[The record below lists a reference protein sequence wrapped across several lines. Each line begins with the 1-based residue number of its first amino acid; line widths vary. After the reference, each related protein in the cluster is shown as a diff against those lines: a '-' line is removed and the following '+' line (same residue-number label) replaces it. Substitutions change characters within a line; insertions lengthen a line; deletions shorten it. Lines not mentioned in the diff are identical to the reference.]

1 MEAEAGGDVAG
12 KARMQVLGLCRFSV
26 PSLGGFQVEHVSLEA
41 RRAMLYAPERLD
53 ERTAW
58 FEHVTLPSIR
68 AQRDG
73 NFTFIVMVGED
84 LPDPWRSRLEAMV
97 ADVPQVRIVSAP
109 PGQHRRI
116 CADVVRA
123 QVDAGADLVAEFR
136 LDDDDAV
143 AVDFVERVR
152 AEAAA
157 LLPLFQRHGNAA
169 LDFSR
174 GVVLEAAGADVT
186 VLPRR
191 ALLWTPALAVLT
203 KVDTEARI
211 LDHPHH
217 KLWRNM
223 PTLTLP
229 DEVMFLR
236 GSHGGNDS
244 HIPKEPPAWDLPRER
259 WAPLLKR
266 RFGID
271 LPGFVAALA
280 GLR

>member
-1 MEAEAGGDVAG
+1 MDEGVRTG
-12 KARMQVLGLCRFSV
+12 MQVLGLCRFSV

-41 RRAMLYAPERLD
+41 RRAMLYDPARLD
-53 ERTAW
+53 LRTLW

-73 NFTFIVMVGED
+73 DFVFVLMVGED
-84 LPDPWRSRLEAMV
+84 LPDPWRTRLARMV
-97 ADVPQVRIVSAP
+97 ADVPQVRIVAAP

-116 CADVVRA
+116 CAEVVRA
-123 QVDAGADLVAEFR
+123 QVDPSAELVAEFR

-152 AEAAA
+152 QEAGA
-157 LLPLFQRHGNAA
+157 LRSLFHRHGNAA

-174 GVVLEAAGADVT
+174 GVVLEAGPEGVEVT
-186 VLPRR
+186 PRR
-191 ALLWTPALAVLT
+191 ALLWTPALVVLT
-203 KVDTEARI
+203 KVEAEARI

-217 KLWRNM
+217 KLWKTM

-244 HIPKEPPAWDLPRER
+244 HIPKEPPAWNLPRER
-259 WAPLLKR
+259 WAPLLER

-271 LPGFVAALA
+271 LPGFAAALA
-280 GLR
+280 GMR

>member
-1 MEAEAGGDVAG
+1 MDEAAGEGPV
-12 KARMQVLGLCRFSV
+12 MQVLGLCRFSV
-26 PSLGGFQVEHVSLEA
+26 PSLGGFQVEHDSIEA
-41 RRAMLYAPERLD
+41 RRAMLYDPARLE
-53 ERTAW
+53 ERTVW

-73 NFTFIVMVGED
+73 DFTFVVLVGED
-84 LPDPWRSRLEAMV
+84 LPDPWRSRLEALV
-97 ADVPQVRIVSAP
+97 AGVPQARLVAAP
-109 PGQHRRI
+109 PGHHRRI
-116 CADVVRA
+116 CAEAMRA
-123 QVDAGADLVAEFR
+123 QVDPGVGLVAEFR

-152 AEAAA
+152 DEGRA
-157 LLPLFQRHGNAA
+157 LLPQFRKLGVAA

-174 GVVLEAAGADVT
+174 GVVLEVTEAGPV
-186 VLPRR
+186 VVPRR

-203 KVDTEARI
+203 KVEAEARI

-217 KLWRNM
+217 KLWKTM

-236 GSHGGNDS
+236 GAHGGNDS
-244 HIPKEPPAWDLPRER
+244 HIAKEPPAWDLPRDR

-271 LPGFVAALA
+271 LPGFEAALA

>member
-1 MEAEAGGDVAG
+1 MDEGLGT
-12 KARMQVLGLCRFSV
+12 RMQVLGLCRFSV
-26 PSLGGFQVEHVSLEA
+26 PSLGGFQVEHVTLEA
-41 RRAMLYAPERLD
+41 RRAMLYDPARLD
-53 ERTAW
+53 LRTVW

-73 NFTFIVMVGED
+73 NFTFVVMVGED
-84 LPDPWRSRLEAMV
+84 LPDPWRSRLERMV
-97 ADVPQVRIVSAP
+97 ADVPQVCIVAAP

-116 CADVVRA
+116 CADAVRA
-123 QVDAGADLVAEFR
+123 HVDPGADCVAEFR

-152 AEAAA
+152 ADAAA
-157 LLPLFQRHGNAA
+157 LIPAFLKAGNAA
-169 LDFSR
+169 LDYSR
-174 GVVLEAAGADVT
+174 GVVLELGPEGVVVT
-186 VLPRR
+186 PRR

-203 KVDTEARI
+203 KADAEQRI

-271 LPGFVAALA
+271 LAGFEAALA

>member
-1 MEAEAGGDVAG
+1 MDEERGAA
-12 KARMQVLGLCRFSV
+12 MQVLGLCRFSV

-41 RRAMLYAPERLD
+41 RRAMLYDPARLD
-53 ERTAW
+53 ERTVW

-68 AQRDG
+68 AQRDAD
-73 NFTFIVMVGED
+73 FVFVLMVGED
-84 LPDPWRSRLEAMV
+84 LPDPWRSRLERMV
-97 ADVPQVRIVSAP
+97 ADVPQVRIVAVP

-116 CADVVRA
+116 CADAVRA
-123 QVDAGADLVAEFR
+123 HVDPGAELVAEFR

-152 AEAAA
+152 AEAGA
-157 LLPLFQRHGNAA
+157 LRSLFFRHGNAA

-174 GVVLEAAGADVT
+174 GVVLEATAAGPVVT
-186 VLPRR
+186 PRR

-203 KVDTEARI
+203 KVDAEQRI

-244 HIPKEPPAWDLPRER
+244 HIPKEPPAWDLPRDR

-271 LPGFVAALA
+271 LPAFEAALA
-280 GLR
+280 GVR